1 MTKTLKIIVMMSV
14 WFHIN
19 APKYRSKNTWS
30 AV

>member
-1 MTKTLKIIVMMSV
+1 MTKTLKTIVMMSV

-19 APKYRSKNTWS
+19 APRYEAKNTWS